1 MRYWDGTAWGPVAPP
16 TPPKK
21 KSDVRQALLIVMSVL
36 AVLAV
41 VGGLYACGAYY
52 AHHPEGSGAPT
63 RTVTVSTPAAAAGPR
78 SRVAAITL
86 PAGSK
91 SVGNLPSHMELWAVP
106 ASYDFTVQALREQ
119 LPIGRDYQGL
129 KWCSQEITD
138 AHTEWDWGD
147 SKDMLDI
154 TVSTIVGSLSA
165 EARAW

>member
-1 MRYWDGTAWGPVAPP
+1 MVLQHRLLLPLLPALAAMLVVACVP
-16 TPPKK
+16 
-21 KSDVRQALLIVMSVL
+21 A
-36 AVLAV
+36 
-41 VGGLYACGAYY
+41 
-52 AHHPEGSGAPT
+52 APT
-63 RTVTVSTPAAAAGPR
+63 RTVTVSTPAPAAGPR
-78 SRVAAITL
+78 SKVAAVTL

-106 ASYDFTVQALREQ
+106 ASYDFTVQTLREQ

-154 TVSTIVGSLSA
+154 TVSRIVSVAVDRGPGLVTQGR
-165 EARAW
+165 EGCD